1 MADEKIRYVL
11 DVDDKGTP
19 KLVKFGATAAKA
31 GDQASKGFAKAGKA
45 VGDFGQQLPGV
56 SGALGMFSGGP
67 AVAAGAAVSAL
78 AVGFGAIVSK
88 SIDMADN
95 LNDLSLRLGVST
107 ERLSVLSLYADQ
119 SGTDIETLATAM
131 GKLGVKLNEGD
142 KDLKG
147 YGITAGSVD
156 EALFQLADKIAA
168 TTDPMLRLKIATD
181 AFGKSGQ
188 QMLPLLVQGGA
199 ALRKMADA
207 APIVSTEFAQMADQL
222 NDRVAEMKGRF
233 TAVGL
238 GIAESVLPFLDK
250 WLDGVERILEA
261 LGMVPEAQKRAN
273 ERAKII
279 EQFSVAQQG
288 SRTRSVDGQ
297 TRVGGKTLREAL
309 AEFDK
314 ANAKP
319 SGPPAP
325 MAGKIGG
332 GSTTTGGKV
341 APNVVDYFA
350 ATGTDFANTQYR
362 YNQAQADRFAA
373 SKAGD
378 HNGAENQVDFVGMP
392 PDYYAGLP
400 VSEKGRE
407 SLEKQYDEAAQ
418 AEDERTKTLLASRQA
433 MAEKSADILVQSG
446 MAGFQVFDDMFAR
459 MAARNAEMEDSW
471 TKTFQGIGLAFSTM
485 LTKMLEEMAVKA
497 AVFAAFNLFSGGQL
511 QLGGGLMKFLG
522 FASGGMPPEGAPSI
536 VGERRPEVFI
546 PRGPGHVQPT
556 TGTGTTINIT
566 VSNPAEARS
575 VARQLQREERTRKT
589 GLRS

>member
-19 KLVKFGATAAKA
+19 KLVKFGQTAGKA

-78 AVGFGAIVSK
+78 AVGFGAMVSK

-131 GKLGVKLNEGD
+131 GKLGVKLSDGD
-142 KDLKG
+142 KTLKG
-147 YGITAGSVD
+147 YGITATSVD

-168 TTDPMLRLKIATD
+168 TTDPMLRLKMATD
-181 AFGKSGQ
+181 TFGKSGQ

-199 ALRKMADA
+199 ALREMGDA
-207 APIVSTEFAQMADQL
+207 APIVSTEFAQMADKI
-222 NDRVAEMKGRF
+222 NDRAAEMKGRF

-238 GIAESVLPFLDK
+238 GITESVLPFLDK
-250 WLDGVERILEA
+250 WLDGVERILSA
-261 LGMVPEAQKRAN
+261 LGMVPEAQKKAT

-279 EQFSVAQQG
+279 EQFGVAQQG

-309 AEFDK
+309 VAFDK

-319 SGPPAP
+319 TAPPPP
-325 MAGKIGG
+325 MVGKIGA
-332 GSTTTGGKV
+332 GSTATGKA
-341 APNVVDYFA
+341 APNQADYFT

-362 YNQAQADRFAA
+362 FNQAAGDRFAA

-378 HNGAENQVDFVGMP
+378 TGGAENQADFLGMY
-392 PDYYAGLP
+392 PDFYAGLP
-400 VSEKGRE
+400 VSDKGRE
-407 SLEKQYDEAAQ
+407 SLEKQYDDAAKV
-418 AEDERTKTLLASRQA
+418 EDERTTVLLESRQA
-433 MAEKSADILVQSG
+433 MADKSADILVQSG
-446 MAGFQVFDDMFAR
+446 MAGFQVFDDMFSR
-459 MAARNAEMEDSW
+459 MAARNAEMSDSW
-471 TKTFQGIGLAFSTM
+471 TKTFQGIGLAFTTM
-485 LTKMLEEMAVKA
+485 LTKMVEEMAVKA
-497 AVFAAFNLFSGGQL
+497 AIFGAFSLFSGGTL
-511 QLGGGLMKFLG
+511 TPGGGGFMKFLG
-522 FASGGMPPEGAPSI
+522 FASGGMPPVGQPVS
-536 VGERRPEVFI
+536 VGERRPETFV
-546 PRGPGHVQPT
+546 PRSAGHIQPTAGPGTV
-556 TGTGTTINIT
+556 INIT

-575 VARQLQREERTRKT
+575 TARQLQREDRTRKK
-589 GLRS
+589 GLR